1 MGRGVLVLILLV
13 SVVVSEEFDAAV
25 VGGEVF
31 LGKQVLESHEGDF
44 SVEVG
49 GLEDDRHRVA
59 SQHGRQQSGEH
70 EGCR

>member
-1 MGRGVLVLILLV
+1 MLVLILLV
-13 SVVVSEEFDAAV
+13 GVVVSEELDTAV
-25 VGGEVF
+25 VGGEVL

-59 SQHGRQQSGEH
+59 GQHGRQQIGDH
-70 EGCR
+70 ERCR

>member
-1 MGRGVLVLILLV
+1 MLVLILLV
-13 SVVVSEEFDAAV
+13 GVVVSEELDTAV

-49 GLEDDRHRVA
+49 GLEGDRHRVGV
-59 SQHGRQQSGEH
+59 QHGRQQIGDYEV
-70 EGCR
+70 CR

>member
-1 MGRGVLVLILLV
+1 MLVLILLV
-13 SVVVSEEFDAAV
+13 GVDVSEELDAAA
-25 VGGEVF
+25 VGGGVF

-59 SQHGRQQSGEH
+59 GQHGRQQIGDH
-70 EGCR
+70 EVCR

>member
-1 MGRGVLVLILLV
+1 MLVLILLV
-13 SVVVSEEFDAAV
+13 GVVVSEELATAV

-44 SVEVG
+44 SEEVG

-59 SQHGRQQSGEH
+59 GQHGRQQIGDH
-70 EGCR
+70 ERCR